1 MVSEIGVSP
10 AQAVRATVS
19 PIKSWMMWV
28 PSVAMM
34 LSSLLSYVDR
44 QVLAVLSPMILHDT
58 GLSAQ
63 AYANALSAFSIF
75 YMIGNPMFGSFLDFI
90 GLRKGMFIAV
100 SLRAVASTAHAWRNA
115 AAPTGDYRF
124 VSLSSMRRLRCRLA
138 SSLPSSSGWNSP
150 YPAATSRCGGTPRL
164 IR

>member
-1 MVSEIGVSP
+1 
-10 AQAVRATVS
+10 
-19 PIKSWMMWV
+19 MWV

-75 YMIGNPMFGSFLDFI
+75 YMIGNPLFGSFLDFI
-90 GLRKGMFIAV
+90 GLRKGMFAAV
-100 SLRAVASTAHAWRNA
+100 SLRAHL
-115 AAPTGDYRF
+115 DK
-124 VSLSSMRRLRCRLA
+124 LEDEHRLPA
-138 SSLPSSSGWNSP
+138 DVELPYW
-150 YPAATSRCGGTPRL
+150 
-164 IR
+164 